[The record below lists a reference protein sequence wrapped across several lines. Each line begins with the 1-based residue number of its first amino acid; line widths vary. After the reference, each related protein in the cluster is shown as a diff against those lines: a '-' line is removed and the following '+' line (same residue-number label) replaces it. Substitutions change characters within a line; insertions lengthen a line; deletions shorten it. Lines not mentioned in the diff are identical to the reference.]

1 MNRLYFSL
9 RALFVRL
16 EVSNMILFLKDLAI
30 LARVKLLIIRV
41 SLVVFPFASFLLY
54 FVFTRLPEGFSN
66 YLGKIN
72 ISCI

>member
-30 LARVKLLIIRV
+30 LARVKLLIIRF
-41 SLVVFPFASFLLY
+41 SLVIFHLQVFYYILCLLAFRKVFL
-54 FVFTRLPEGFSN
+54 TTWE
-66 YLGKIN
+66 K
-72 ISCI
+72 

>member
-1 MNRLYFSL
+1 
-9 RALFVRL
+9 
-16 EVSNMILFLKDLAI
+16 MILYLKDLAI
-30 LARVKLLIIRV
+30 LARVKLLIIRF
-41 SLVVFPFASFLLY
+41 SLVIFPFASFLLY